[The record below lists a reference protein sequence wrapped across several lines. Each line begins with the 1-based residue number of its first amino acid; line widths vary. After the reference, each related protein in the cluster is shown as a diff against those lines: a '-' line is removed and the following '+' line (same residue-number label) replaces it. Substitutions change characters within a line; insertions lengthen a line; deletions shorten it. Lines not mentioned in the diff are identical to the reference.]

1 MSHSTTAEVSSEPA
15 TGPATDSAA
24 ASAAA
29 DRRGNQGAGR
39 LKEWLRLHRGL
50 TVAGAVLLVALGITI
65 ANVLAAPK
73 DGRALSAG
81 NPGPSGAQAV
91 ARILSAHSVRVQPVD
106 DFRSAMAAL
115 SSHPGATL
123 FLYDDGSYLDGDQLQ
138 QLTGRS
144 GRTVVVAPSFTT
156 LEGLDSGLQQAGI
169 VPDGTEVLQ
178 SGCSD
183 PDARAAGAIQA
194 PSAYLYS
201 GGGTCYSPDIAGTGA
216 TGVLARSAAGNLTVV
231 GSEQLMSNR
240 ELAREGNAAL
250 AVRTL
255 GKADTV
261 VWYLPGVG
269 DFNNDAAPPTLNE
282 LAPAWTAYLGP
293 WLILVAAMAMV
304 WRGRRMGP
312 LVFEPLPVIVKA
324 GETAYGR
331 ARLYQDARA
340 NELARDNLRAGALV
354 RLARHLRLG
363 PDASA
368 EDVGRRAAAYV
379 GWPESSV
386 LDLLT
391 ERPAGEARL
400 VQWAQEL
407 HKLEQEVAKR

>member
-1 MSHSTTAEVSSEPA
+1 MSHSTTAEVNSGPVTVPA
-15 TGPATDSAA
+15 TGPAGRT
-24 ASAAA
+24 AA
-29 DRRGNQGAGR
+29 DRRGTQRSGR
-39 LKEWLRLHRGL
+39 VKKWLRKHRGL

-81 NPGPSGAQAV
+81 NPGPTGAQAA
-91 ARILSAHSVRVQPVD
+91 ARILSAHGVRVEPVN
-106 DFRSAMAAL
+106 DFASAMAAL
-115 SSHPGATL
+115 SSRPGATL
-123 FLYDDGSYLDGDQLQ
+123 FLYDNGSYLDGGQLQ
-138 QLTGRS
+138 QLTARTGH
-144 GRTVVVAPSFTT
+144 TVVVAPSFTT
-156 LEGLDSGLQQAGI
+156 LEGLDSGLQQAGV
-169 VPDGTEVLQ
+169 VPDGGEVLQ
-178 SGCSD
+178 PGCSD
-183 PDARAAGAIQA
+183 ADAGAAGPIRA

-201 GGGTCYSPDIAGTGA
+201 GGVTCYPPGTDGTG
-216 TGVLARSAAGNLTVV
+216 TIGVVARSAAGNLTVI
-231 GSEQLMSNR
+231 GSEQLMSNK

-250 AVRTL
+250 AIRTL
-255 GKADTV
+255 GKSDTV
-261 VWYLPGVG
+261 VWYLPGVA
-269 DFNNDAAPPTLNE
+269 DFNNDASPPALNE

-293 WLILVAAMAMV
+293 WLILVAALAMV

-312 LVFEPLPVIVKA
+312 LVFEPLPVVVKA

-340 NELARDNLRAGALV
+340 VELARNNLRAGALV

-368 EDVGRRAAAYV
+368 DDVGRRAAAYV

-386 LDLLT
+386 LDLLA
-391 ERPAGEARL
+391 EMPAGEARL

-407 HKLEQEVAKR
+407 HKLEQEAAKR

>member
-1 MSHSTTAEVSSEPA
+1 MSRSSTAEVSSRPA
-15 TGPATDSAA
+15 TVPGTDFTAGP
-24 ASAAA
+24 AA
-29 DRRGNQGAGR
+29 DRRGTQRASR
-39 LKEWLRLHRGL
+39 LKAWTRKHRGL
-50 TVAGAVLLVALGITI
+50 SVAAAVLLVALGITI

-91 ARILSAHSVRVQPVD
+91 ARILSAHGVRVEPVD
-106 DFRSAMAAL
+106 DFTSAMAAL
-115 SSHPGATL
+115 SSRPGATL
-123 FLYDDGSYLDGDQLQ
+123 FLYDNGSYLDGDQLQ
-138 QLTGRS
+138 QLIARTDH
-144 GRTVVVAPSFTT
+144 TVVVAPSFTT

-169 VPDGTEVLQ
+169 VPDGREVLQ
-178 SGCSD
+178 PGCSD
-183 PDARAAGAIQA
+183 ADARAAGPIQA
-194 PSAYLYS
+194 PSSYLYS
-201 GGGTCYSPDIAGTGA
+201 GGATCYSPDTEGTDTA
-216 TGVLARSAAGNLTVV
+216 GVLARSASGNLTVI

-250 AVRTL
+250 AIRSL
-255 GKADTV
+255 GKTDAV

-269 DFNNDAAPPTLNE
+269 DFNNAASPPSLNE

-293 WLILVAAMAMV
+293 WLILVAALAMV

-340 NELARDNLRAGALV
+340 IELARDNLRAGALV

-363 PDASA
+363 PDASV

-379 GWPESSV
+379 GWPEASV
-386 LDLLT
+386 LDLLA
-391 ERPAGEARL
+391 EMPAGEARL

-407 HKLEQEVAKR
+407 HKLEQEVAKVD